1 MRVLIVILFIF
12 NGFSASAAELLML
25 EEEGCGWCEAWDEEV
40 GQAYNKT
47 DLGKLLPLK
56 KLDIDSPTLS
66 AYKLSRPVM
75 FTPTFIVVD
84 GSSEVGRITG
94 YLGDYQFWS
103 LLEEFITRVPL
114 TRPPNAK
121 PVS

>member
-1 MRVLIVILFIF
+1 MRILIVILFIF

-103 LLEEFITRVPL
+103 LLEELITRVPL

>member
-47 DLGKLLPLK
+47 ELGKLLPLK

-66 AYKLSRPVM
+66 AYKLLRPVM

-103 LLEEFITRVPL
+103 LLEELIIRVPL
-114 TRPPNAK
+114 TRSPNAE